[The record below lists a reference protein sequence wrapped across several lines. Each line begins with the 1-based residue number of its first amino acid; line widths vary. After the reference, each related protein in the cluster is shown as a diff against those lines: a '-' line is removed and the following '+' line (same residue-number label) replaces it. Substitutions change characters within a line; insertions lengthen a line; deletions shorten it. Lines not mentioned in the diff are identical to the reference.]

1 MPEVEVT
8 NLTVSF
14 RVYHDR
20 LPSFKDY
27 VLGLITK
34 KKHTPAYSHH
44 RALNNIS
51 LKIKQGE
58 KIGIIGHN
66 GAGKST
72 LLKTICRI
80 YEPIAG
86 NVITKGVIAP
96 LLEIGAGFHPEY
108 TGREN
113 IHLNAALL
121 GHRAKEIRDFEQK
134 IIEFS
139 ELEEFIDTP
148 VKYYSTGMYL
158 RLGFSVA
165 TAVTPDILIMD
176 EMFAGG
182 DKSFLKKASEKM
194 HELMDTTSIMIL
206 VSHDMELIQKFCDR
220 VIWLDH
226 GIVKI
231 DNRTEKVLNAY
242 S

>member
-80 YEPIAG
+80 YE
-86 NVITKGVIAP
+86 
-96 LLEIGAGFHPEY
+96 LLQA
-108 TGREN
+108 
-113 IHLNAALL
+113 
-121 GHRAKEIRDFEQK
+121 
-134 IIEFS
+134 
-139 ELEEFIDTP
+139 
-148 VKYYSTGMYL
+148 M
-158 RLGFSVA
+158 
-165 TAVTPDILIMD
+165 
-176 EMFAGG
+176 
-182 DKSFLKKASEKM
+182 
-194 HELMDTTSIMIL
+194 
-206 VSHDMELIQKFCDR
+206 
-220 VIWLDH
+220 
-226 GIVKI
+226 
-231 DNRTEKVLNAY
+231 
-242 S
+242 